1 MTAAVTTA
9 TGHPTGYRLV
19 WLAEVE
25 PVCEIL
31 ELSADP
37 AVGLLVEQLRAARDH
52 QEARCCAVPRSAFRF
67 WPEDDAQARLLGEV
81 LGDQRS

>member
-19 WLAEVE
+19 WLCEVE

-37 AVGLLVEQLRAARDH
+37 AVGLLVEQLRAARDR
-52 QEARCCAVPRSAFRF
+52 QAARRFPASAFRF
-67 WPEDDAQARLLGEV
+67 WPEGDAQARLLGEV
-81 LGDQRS
+81 LGDQRG